1 MRRRTGA
8 PAQGRAAVV
17 LAVLVGCCEGLEL
30 ARTSC
35 GSSGP
40 GPGPRTS
47 GRRSVLLGAPLALCW
62 RPGAACAAES
72 YESLAVRL
80 RQPVVQEVGEKPTS
94 GAEPPLP
101 AWMVGRWRCE
111 QTLTSFTMP
120 LGVEFIGAPGRPLSE
135 AEASAAQTRAQV
147 GKPVALELRYDAVE
161 GGAREDRAHNA
172 QARLDAFAGRAVTK
186 RARPCAAA
194 GVDSPG
200 LACTLVEFK
209 GPVSQKQIVN
219 SLRVATRPATDA
231 AGPSVI

>member
-1 MRRRTGA
+1 MRRRSDA

-17 LAVLVGCCEGLEL
+17 LAVLVGCCEGLGL

-47 GRRSVLLGAPLALCW
+47 GRRSVLLSAPLALCW
-62 RPGAACAAES
+62 RPGAARAAES
-72 YESLAVRL
+72 YESLATRL
-80 RQPVVQEVGEKPTS
+80 RQPVVQEVGEKPSS

-111 QTLTSFTMP
+111 QTLTSFTTP

-172 QARLDAFAGRAVTK
+172 QAR
-186 RARPCAAA
+186 
-194 GVDSPG
+194 
-200 LACTLVEFK
+200 
-209 GPVSQKQIVN
+209 
-219 SLRVATRPATDA
+219 
-231 AGPSVI
+231 

>member
-1 MRRRTGA
+1 M
-8 PAQGRAAVV
+8 V
-17 LAVLVGCCEGLEL
+17 LAVLVGCCEGLGL

-35 GSSGP
+35 GPSGP

-72 YESLAVRL
+72 YESLAARL

-161 GGAREDRAHNA
+161 GGAREDRANNA

-209 GPVSQKQIVN
+209 GIG
-219 SLRVATRPATDA
+219 L
-231 AGPSVI
+231 GLG